1 MFRRS
6 ALEMRVVI
14 LAPVGRDATLLA
26 RTLSALD
33 IDTTVARDASSLMEM
48 LAEGAGAAII
58 ADEALTAAAL
68 NVLKLWLSAQPPWS
82 DMPFI
87 VLTSGGVPTRESHL
101 RARELRA
108 LGNFTLIERPVRPD
122 TVESSIL
129 AALRARMRQYE
140 IRSRQEAL
148 VQANADL
155 EQFAHSASH
164 DLREPLRTIGIYSD
178 LLARDYGSELDERGK
193 EFLSLIGRSVSR
205 MDALLGDL
213 LSYSHASSISGEEV
227 EPIPSNRALEVAL
240 NNLDASIL
248 ESDAKISIAEMPTV
262 RMRESHLSQI
272 FQNLL
277 GNAIKYRKEG
287 ETPVIEVSTQRQEG
301 NWIFTIA
308 DNGIGVP
315 AAYKDSIFGI
325 FQRLH
330 TANKYSGT
338 GMGLAICKRI
348 VERYRGQI
356 WVESEFG
363 EGARFSFSVP
373 SGEPEAEYS
382 ITS

>member
-14 LAPVGRDATLLA
+14 LAPVGRDGALLA
-26 RTLSALD
+26 RTVSALE
-33 IDTTVARDASSLMEM
+33 IETAVTRDASTLMEI

-58 ADEALTAAAL
+58 ADEALTSAAL
-68 NVLKLWLSAQPPWS
+68 NILKIWISAQPPWS
-82 DMPFI
+82 DMPFV

-101 RARELRA
+101 RARDLRA

-122 TVESSIL
+122 TVESSIR

-155 EQFAHSASH
+155 EQFAQSASH
-164 DLREPLRTIGIYSD
+164 DLREPLRTIGVYSD
-178 LLARDYGSELDERGK
+178 LLARDYGHELDERGK
-193 EFLSLIGRSVSR
+193 EFLNLIGKSVSR

-213 LSYSHASSISGEEV
+213 LSYSHASSISGERL
-227 EPIPSNRALEVAL
+227 EPVRSNRALEVAL
-240 NNLDASIL
+240 KNLDGSIL
-248 ESDAKISIAEMPTV
+248 QSNAKISVGEMPTV

-277 GNAIKYRKEG
+277 GNAIKYRKDG
-287 ETPVIEVSTQRQEG
+287 SPPVIEISTREFEG

-315 AAYKDSIFGI
+315 AVYKQDIFGI

-330 TANKYSGT
+330 THHKYAGT

-356 WVESEFG
+356 WVESEYG

-373 SGEPEAEYS
+373 S
-382 ITS
+382 